1 MTDQGKKASET
12 IKQIDELL
20 EGDQLTTRSGLK
32 LSFSTLRDAIS
43 FINDVDRSLA
53 EMKTRVDVMWNAYRA
68 ITWGA
73 TIIAGLIVGLL
84 WSLLTGQAHIT
95 FAP

>member
-1 MTDQGKKASET
+1 MTDTTNKATET
-12 IKQIDELL
+12 IKQIDDLL
-20 EGDQLTTRSGLK
+20 EKDELTTRSGLK

-43 FINDVDRSLA
+43 FINDVDRNMA
-53 EMKTRVDVMWNAYRA
+53 EMKTKVDVLWNAHKA
-68 ITWGA
+68 IMWGLS
-73 TIIAGLIVGLL
+73 ILGGLILAMI